1 MPQCKKCSK
10 KGLFLKIEEDSGL
23 CLACNEVFAT
33 EGKPLTERIFAAK
46 KKAALLEDPAEIGS
60 QCREIVAAG
69 DQLIE
74 LHQSYNLT
82 PSQELLDL
90 IDTYRQMGK
99 LAEK

>member
-1 MPQCKKCSK
+1 MPQCKKCNK
-10 KGLFLKIEEDSGL
+10 TGLFLKIEEDSGL
-23 CLACNEVFAT
+23 CLACNEAFAT

-46 KKAALLEDPAEIGS
+46 KNAALSDDPAEIGR

-69 DQLIE
+69 ENLIA
-74 LHQSYNLT
+74 LHQRYNLK